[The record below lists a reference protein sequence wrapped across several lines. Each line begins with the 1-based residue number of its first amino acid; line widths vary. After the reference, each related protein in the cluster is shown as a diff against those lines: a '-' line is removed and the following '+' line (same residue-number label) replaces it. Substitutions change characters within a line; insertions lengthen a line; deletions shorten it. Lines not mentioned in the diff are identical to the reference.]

1 MSERTLEMVRRR
13 IGGDGTEREMRKLKC
28 FHLVLQQEE
37 SSLLFLCAPPPHA
50 VRGSVPSVVF
60 V

>member
-37 SSLLFLCAPPPHA
+37 SGLLFLCAPPMRSEA
-50 VRGSVPSVVF
+50 QCRL
-60 V
+60 